1 MTRKQ
6 IVQAAFSAAAGSYDQ
21 AAEAQARAADVLAE
35 TVQGLTL
42 PAAPSVLEIGCG
54 TGILTRRLLPRLG
67 GDWLVTDLSPAMVE
81 ATHAQLGGK
90 AQFRVMDGE
99 HPDAEPVD
107 LIVSNLAA
115 QWFADLPGALKRL
128 TACLK
133 PGGVLAL
140 TTLGSGSF
148 AEWRAV
154 HRRLGLAC
162 GIPDYPGA
170 DQVAAMVSGARVT
183 SRPVVVDYA
192 DGRAFLNALKQIGAA
207 TPAEGHRPSSPGQLR
222 RVIRE
227 IGAPARITYDVLTV
241 IAGGSE

>member
-21 AAEAQARAADVLAE
+21 AAQAQARAADMLAE
-35 TVQGLTL
+35 TVRGLKL
-42 PAAPSVLEIGCG
+42 AARPSVLEIGCG
-54 TGILTRRLLPRLG
+54 TGILTRRLLPQIG

-81 ATHAQLGGK
+81 AAHAQLGDR

-99 HPDAEPVD
+99 HPDTEPVD
-107 LIVSNLAA
+107 LIISNLAA
-115 QWFADLPGALKRL
+115 QWFADFPGALQRL
-128 TACLK
+128 AACLK

-148 AEWRAV
+148 TEWRAA

-162 GIPDYPGA
+162 GTPDYPGA
-170 DQVAAMVSGARVT
+170 GQVAAMIPGARVT
-183 SRPVVVDYA
+183 TRPVMVDYA

-207 TPAEGHRPSSPGQLR
+207 TPAVGHRPSSPGHLR

-227 IGAPARITYDVLTV
+227 IGAPARMTYDVLTV
-241 IAGGSE
+241 IVGGSE